1 MRIIDVKYKLGP
13 EDAGLGE
20 DEIARKVGDMCIE
33 IEEAWELMMKTM
45 EFEEAFESL
54 MKIRRRRRI
63 VDESYLR
70 EKIMEFEEAFES
82 LMKIRRRRRIVDESY
97 LREKIMEFEEAFE
110 SLMKIRRRR
119 RIDDGSYLREIQ
131 SKVTRHGMGG
141 LKKKVKD
148 SEEGRRN
155 SRNNREET

>member
-13 EDAGLGE
+13 EDAGLSE
-20 DEIARKVGDMCIE
+20 DEIARKVGDGI
-33 IEEAWELMMKTM
+33 I

-54 MKIRRRRRI
+54 MKIRQ
-63 VDESYLR
+63 
-70 EKIMEFEEAFES
+70 K
-82 LMKIRRRRRIVDESY
+82 RRIVDESY

-148 SEEGRRN
+148 SEKARRN
-155 SRNNREET
+155 SRNNQEET

>member
-82 LMKIRRRRRIVDESY
+82 LMKIRRRRRI
-97 LREKIMEFEEAFE
+97 
-110 SLMKIRRRR
+110 
-119 RIDDGSYLREIQ
+119 DDGSYLREIQ